1 MTHEVYMHNKV
12 LILIE
17 SLEGGGAEKVLAT
30 MMRHIDKE
38 HYDVSVLAICG
49 GGKYEE
55 EVASCVKYS
64 CLLNRHDSYRG
75 MSKLYYRLKY
85 KLIYEWLPAWLVY
98 LLFVPKGF
106 DVEVAFVEGFA
117 TKVLAASSNKQAKK
131 FAWVHSNLTLL
142 PWTITN
148 GIFKNVDDER
158 RAYLNYDKVVCVS
171 NSVEKVMVENYGLS
185 STITIYNPL
194 DVLSIKQRGKEKS
207 SYVVDHSKFNI
218 VSVGRLA
225 KEKGYDLLLP
235 IIKNVK
241 DVHPDV
247 HLWLIGMGVEENSL
261 KRQAADLGIEDN
273 VTFTGFLK
281 NPYSLMSQMDLF
293 VCSSRAEG
301 FSLVIAEAMIL
312 GLPVVSTNCS
322 GPNELLSGGKYGILC
337 ETYDELEKS
346 LIAVAGGAEIPTG
359 IPPIINID
367 ETMKAIYELFG

>member
-1 MTHEVYMHNKV
+1 MLASKKNI
-12 LILIE
+12 LFLIE
-17 SLEGGGAEKVLAT
+17 SLDGGGAEKVLST
-30 MMRHIDKE
+30 MMCYINKKK
-38 HYDVSVLAICG
+38 YKVMVLAISG
-49 GGKYEE
+49 GGVYENSISSIVNYRCVLSRN
-55 EVASCVKYS
+55 VA
-64 CLLNRHDSYRG
+64 NRGVRG
-75 MSKLYYRLKY
+75 FLYKLKS
-85 KLIYEWLPAWLVY
+85 KLIYDWLPMRIVY
-98 LLFVPKGF
+98 YWIIPKGY

-131 FAWVHSNLTLL
+131 FAWVHVDLIQR
-142 PWTITN
+142 PWTIQN
-148 GIFKNVDDER
+148 GIFKNVGDER

-171 NSVEKVMVENYGLS
+171 KSVEKVMKDNYGLS

-322 GPNELLSGGKYGILC
+322 GPNELLCGGKYGILC
-337 ETYDELEKS
+337 ETYAELEKS

>member
-1 MTHEVYMHNKV
+1 M
-12 LILIE
+12 
-17 SLEGGGAEKVLAT
+17 
-30 MMRHIDKE
+30 
-38 HYDVSVLAICG
+38 
-49 GGKYEE
+49 
-55 EVASCVKYS
+55 
-64 CLLNRHDSYRG
+64 
-75 MSKLYYRLKY
+75 
-85 KLIYEWLPAWLVY
+85 
-98 LLFVPKGF
+98 FVPKGF

-194 DVLSIKQRGKEKS
+194 DVLSIKQSGKEKS

-322 GPNELLSGGKYGILC
+322 GPNELLCGGKYGILC

-346 LIAVAGGAEIPTG
+346 LIAVAGGSEIPTG